1 MGFSS
6 VDDMVSEMTANGKYE
21 RVVGQRII
29 NTGATSVAG
38 RWHECFAV
46 STSGTGGQGLLTGSP
61 AGQGVAYTNASVGA
75 IPMANNVVSTD
86 TKHLMTMMATTAIAT
101 AVPSTVMLIDLL
113 YAHQSCVVTGAATTI
128 AQTAAKPA
136 RWNGGA
142 GVMCAAV
149 VAGTAIGAATPLL
162 TVTYTNSTPTGSR
175 TGTFI
180 SSANSLPI
188 GSLLAGGNV
197 AVLGGPF
204 MKLAD
209 GDTGINQIDSYTITS
224 GGTTGTVTFI
234 LFRPIATIPIVA
246 ANTPGERDF
255 LFQFPS
261 LPKIDDNACLTFL
274 CNIGGATVANSP
286 IYYEMG
292 MAWG

>member
-6 VDDMVSEMTANGKYE
+6 VDDMVSEMTAGKYE

-46 STSGTGGQGLLTGSP
+46 STAGTGGQGLLTGST
-61 AGQGVAYTNASVGA
+61 AGQGVAYTNSSVGA
-75 IPMANNVVSTD
+75 IPMANNGVSTD
-86 TKHLMTMMATTAIAT
+86 TKHLMTMMCTTAVAT
-101 AVPSTVMLIDLL
+101 AVPTTVMLIDLL
-113 YAHQSCVVTGAATTI
+113 YAHQSCVVTGTATTI

-136 RWNGGA
+136 RWNDGI
-142 GVMCAAV
+142 GVQCAAV
-149 VAGTAIGAATPLL
+149 VAGTAIGVATPLL
-162 TVTYTNSTPTGSR
+162 TITYTNSAGVGSR
-175 TGTFI
+175 TGTVI
-180 SSANSLPI
+180 ASANSLPI
-188 GSLLAGGNV
+188 GSLLAGGNI

-209 GDTGINQIDSYTITS
+209 GDTGIQKIDSYAITS
-224 GGTTGTVTFI
+224 GSTTGTVTFI
-234 LFRPIATIPIVA
+234 LFRPIATVPIVA

-261 LPKIDDNACLTFL
+261 LPKIDDAACLTFL
-274 CNIGGATVANSP
+274 ANIGGAAVVNIP